1 MLFLEESS
9 RRDRLPDI
17 QVFASDL
24 DSGALA
30 TAREG
35 RYPLSIEADVWK
47 RDSAIFHQGDR
58 SLSREKGIA

>member
-35 RYPLSIEADVWK
+35 RYPLSIEADVLEARL
-47 RDSAIFHQGDR
+47 RDFSSGRPI
-58 SLSREKGIA
+58 IIT